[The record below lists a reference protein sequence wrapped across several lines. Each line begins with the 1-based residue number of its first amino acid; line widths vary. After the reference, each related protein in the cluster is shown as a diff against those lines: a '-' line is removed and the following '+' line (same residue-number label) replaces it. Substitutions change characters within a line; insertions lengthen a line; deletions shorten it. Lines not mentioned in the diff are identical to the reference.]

1 MRFYWVVIGLV
12 GALFMPFLL
21 WSDSVETFFTLEG
34 TLVWL
39 RGFGAA
45 AALAAVLL
53 LISDLVLPIP
63 ATVVMAALGAMYG
76 PVAGGVI
83 AAFAAF
89 VSGGAAYM
97 ICFLL
102 GRPAAE
108 YLVDD
113 AEFARGEALFDRWGG
128 WMVALS
134 RWLPV
139 FPEAIAC
146 LAGLTR
152 MPPRTFLV
160 ALACGVVPLGFA
172 FALVGHLGV
181 DRPVPTLLVSA
192 LAPALLW
199 VVVRPWIR
207 RTV

>member
-12 GALFMPFLL
+12 GILFLPFLL
-21 WSDSVETFFTLEG
+21 WSDSVETVFTLEG

-45 AALAAVLL
+45 GAFAAVLL

-76 PVAGGVI
+76 PVFGGAI
-83 AAFAAF
+83 AASGAF
-89 VSGGAAYM
+89 LSGGAAYL

-113 AEFARGEALFDRWGG
+113 ADFVRGEALFDRWGG

-134 RWLPV
+134 RWLPI

-152 MPPRTFLV
+152 MPLRTFLV
-160 ALACGVVPLGFA
+160 ALACGVIPLGFA
-172 FALVGHLGV
+172 FALVGHLGA
-181 DRPVPTLLVSA
+181 DRPGLTLVVSA

-199 VVVRPWIR
+199 VAVRPWIR

>member
-1 MRFYWVVIGLV
+1 MRFYWISIGLV
-12 GALFMPFLL
+12 AALFMPFLL
-21 WSDSVETFFTLEG
+21 WGDSIETVFTLDG

-45 AALAAVLL
+45 AAVAAVML

-76 PVAGGVI
+76 PVVGGAI
-83 AAFAAF
+83 SASGAFL
-89 VSGGAAYM
+89 SGGAAYL

-102 GRPAAE
+102 GRPAVD

-113 AEFARGEALFDRWGG
+113 ADFARGEALFDRWGG

-134 RWLPV
+134 RWLPI

-152 MPPRTFLV
+152 MPLRTFLV
-160 ALACGVVPLGFA
+160 ALACGVVPLGFT

-181 DRPVPTLLVSA
+181 DRPGITLGVSA

-199 VVVRPWIR
+199 LVVRP
-207 RTV
+207 